1 MSTVSDEKV
10 RLSHDLS
17 EGEKVAI
24 GLRKAKVM
32 KCLESL
38 GMHCD
43 QDNIPNITLL
53 ASGGALR
60 AMVSLQGT
68 LVEMKQQGLL
78 DAILYLYGVSGS
90 TWCMSYLYKDREW
103 TEHLQDLEKKLCQTL
118 VESSWDKNKAI
129 STVVEASKEE
139 HYSLTDFWVSFMI
152 YKILHKFDESGLS
165 EQKTSLESGKNPY
178 PIYAAADNK
187 RLNKGHESL
196 PETWFEFTP
205 HEAGYPAVGAFINT
219 SLFGSDFENGEL
231 KVKKKEKTICYLEG
245 LWGSALGN
253 IKEIKKLLQ
262 ESLTEFFKGSG
273 EKEKDHVSPNPE
285 SPNVHFTAVEEKE
298 RSAISLFFAP
308 VLDAHRVTTKTA
320 ACLLSWTWG
329 TTSNFLY
336 KCPNIKSTD
345 MVKDKVTSF
354 IDAGLAINSAYPL
367 ALRPERKV
375 KLILSFDFSSGDPFE
390 TIKKTVK
397 YCQANKIPFPK
408 VDEEKLKDTDNPSD
422 CYIFTGVNV
431 PTVMHF
437 PLFNNINCSGK
448 IADYRKKY
456 STFTS
461 SYPKEDIQELLKV
474 AKMNV
479 TNNAQ
484 KILEEIK
491 QLVAS
496 STNP

>member
-196 PETWFEFTP
+196 P
-205 HEAGYPAVGAFINT
+205 
-219 SLFGSDFENGEL
+219 
-231 KVKKKEKTICYLEG
+231 G